1 MRRNQKPLAALLALA
16 LAFCCF
22 ALSGCAE
29 DGAAERTSG
38 QDAATG
44 ASQQAA
50 QEEAGSPDGQAGLPP
65 SGQNPGIAPEA
76 LPEWSGSPSVEVEDG
91 VPAFSE
97 EEIAR
102 AKAGAFE
109 EYGALD
115 SLGRCTVA
123 FACVGQETMPAG
135 EREDISEVKPT
146 GWRNSS
152 YDFVDGELLYNRC
165 HLLGRQL
172 TAEDANERNLVTGTR
187 YMNTQGMLP
196 YENEVAEYVRKTGNH
211 VLMRVT
217 PVFSGEDLLAR
228 GVRMEARSVED
239 EGAGVAFDVYC
250 YNVQPDVS
258 IDYATGDNALAE
270 GSEAEA
276 LGAGVVKDYVLNL
289 NSDKFHEPEC
299 PAVAKMAAHNRKDV
313 AATRES
319 LLAQGYEPCGD
330 CNP

>member
-1 MRRNQKPLAALLALA
+1 M
-16 LAFCCF
+16 
-22 ALSGCAE
+22 
-29 DGAAERTSG
+29 
-38 QDAATG
+38 
-44 ASQQAA
+44 
-50 QEEAGSPDGQAGLPP
+50 
-65 SGQNPGIAPEA
+65 
-76 LPEWSGSPSVEVEDG
+76 
-91 VPAFSE
+91 PAFSE

-276 LGAGVVKDYVLNL
+276 LDAGVVKDYVLNL
-289 NSDKFHEPEC
+289 NSGKFHEPEC
-299 PAVAKMAAHNRKDV
+299 PAVAKMAARNRKDV